1 MKTCVLLSAC
11 INPNG
16 MSFTQLQNS
25 TERLRQYIDALRY
38 YLEKTSTPIVFVE
51 NSEHDISSSFVKEIG
66 FGRLEILTFNGNNY
80 NKLKGK
86 GFGEALIL
94 KYAFEHSQILKHCDY
109 VVKITGRLIV
119 RNIKSIL
126 FESRLIKKELIVS
139 YLCQDFLDSRVFVAS
154 VSFYRDLFLP
164 NIDKIDDSEG
174 YYFESLLLDCKN
186 QTSWRP
192 FYTLLPQVEGV
203 SGTYGTK
210 IESPGILSREY
221 WRKLKLN
228 WRIYLYG

>member
-1 MKTCVLLSAC
+1 MKICLLLTAC

-16 MSFTQLQNS
+16 MSLTQLQDS
-25 TERLRQYIDALRY
+25 AERLRQYAVALRY
-38 YLEKTSTPIVFVE
+38 YLEKTSAPIVFVE
-51 NSEHDISSSFVKEIG
+51 NSGHDISSNFVKEIG
-66 FGRLEILTFNGNNY
+66 SGRLEVLTFNGNNY
-80 NKLKGK
+80 DKQKGK

-139 YLCQDFLDSRVFVAS
+139 YLCQEFLDSRVFVAS

-164 NIDKIDDSEG
+164 NIDKIDDGEG
-174 YYFESLLLDCKN
+174 YYFENLLLDCKK

-192 FYTLLPQVEGV
+192 FLSLLPQIEGV

-210 IESPGILSREY
+210 IESPSFFSREY

-228 WRIYLYG
+228 WKEYLNK